1 MSLNQFQFAPGARIK
16 WQGIVY
22 EVRRVTGGKVNLEEL
37 STEAFVTVELCTI
50 TEALFS
56 GQLEFI
62 TPTSHTLNAPS
73 DPPGASTPSQKRAGR
88 SLEDYPPEGV
98 AIARRRLWV
107 IQPLLEGERD
117 FGAVLQRICQVRDEM
132 KVEAAEEFKERYL
145 EDVDVSD
152 THSRSTKATCNT
164 AGTLGTLATQGTTCN
179 KDEVD
184 RTEDTLEGRQRRM
197 AMHWYVK
204 GAAERKL
211 QSSLSLTTVYRWINA
226 YQKAGGDLR
235 ALIPSTHKRGGPGKP
250 RLPSQVNNIV
260 EATIKEKYVRR
271 EKATV
276 DAVVNE
282 VAIRIEEANAYLRP
296 GEKLSM
302 PSRRTIA
309 RRVSAFSTGESA
321 ALYAVKHGKVAAKRE
336 YSQYGQTTYPA
347 MPLERVEIDHTKTD
361 LMVVDDKDNLPLGR
375 LTLTYALDVATRYP
389 LGCYLGFEP
398 PSYYSVM
405 ECLYHAISP
414 KTSIRERYGTEHDWL
429 AYGVPQT
436 LVVDNGREFVGR
448 DLKDACEQ
456 HGIELLYLP
465 VRTPHFKAGVERQLG
480 SLNTMLWHQLPG
492 TTFSNPSKRGD
503 YNSAKQA
510 CITLNDIDLIWHKFL
525 LDYYAERFHA
535 GLGGVPARRLE
546 AAFEQ
551 GFIPRLPRSLDDLKI
566 TLGRVDFRVVHH
578 YGIEFEGLRY
588 NSPDIALLRTRLRG
602 QKVKIKYHPGDL
614 SRLWVYDPFE
624 EMYLELPALDGE
636 YTDGLSL
643 WKHRV
648 IKRFALEHE
657 EKADMVAL
665 GRARR
670 AIQSIVDRSRN
681 HSRGYKRAGNGGNR
695 GKSGTGTRSKA
706 ARWETGG
713 KPIGQLS
720 AGADRSP
727 QRAGGDAAELPRDGT
742 APQRLPSGAD
752 TGESLDGIAVE
763 ETVNADGWELEYE
776 ALPKSKRDLPKG

>member
-16 WQGIVY
+16 WRGIVY

-37 STEAFVTVELCTI
+37 STEAFITVEVCTL

-62 TPTSHTLNAPS
+62 TPTSHSLNPPS
-73 DPPGASTPSQKRAGR
+73 DSPEASTSSQRGAGR

-132 KVEAAEEFKERYL
+132 KVEAAEEFKERYQ
-145 EDVDVSD
+145 EGVDVSD
-152 THSRSTKATCNT
+152 ARSTKA
-164 AGTLGTLATQGTTCN
+164 GTLATQGTTCN

-276 DAVVNE
+276 DTIVNE
-282 VAIRIEEANAYLRP
+282 VALRIEEANAYLLP

-336 YSQYGQTTYPA
+336 YSQYGQTTYPT

-525 LDYYAERFHA
+525 LDYYAERFHT

-551 GFIPRLPRSLDDLKI
+551 GFIPRLPRSLNDLKI
-566 TLGRVDFRVVHH
+566 TLGRMDFRVLHH
-578 YGIEFEGLRY
+578 YGIEFESLRY
-588 NSPDIALLRTRLRG
+588 NSPGIALLRTRLRG

-614 SRLWVYDPFE
+614 SKLWVYDPFE
-624 EMYLELPALDGE
+624 EVYVEVPALDGE

-657 EKADMVAL
+657 EKSDMVAL

-670 AIQSIVDRSRN
+670 AIQRIVDHARNRHRNYNRKGGAGGRS
-681 HSRGYKRAGNGGNR
+681 ST
-695 GKSGTGTRSKA
+695 SGTSSTGTRTKLG
-706 ARWETGG
+706 RWDTGG
-713 KPIGQLS
+713 KSIPQLS
-720 AGADRSP
+720 ASGEHTP
-727 QRAGGDAAELPRDGT
+727 EQGNGDAARPPTVVSTEQP
-742 APQRLPSGAD
+742 LPSSPD
-752 TGESLDGIAVE
+752 TVEGLDNISIE
-763 ETVNADGWELEYE
+763 EVVDAEGWEVEYE
-776 ALPKSKRDLPKG
+776 ALPKSRRYLPGN